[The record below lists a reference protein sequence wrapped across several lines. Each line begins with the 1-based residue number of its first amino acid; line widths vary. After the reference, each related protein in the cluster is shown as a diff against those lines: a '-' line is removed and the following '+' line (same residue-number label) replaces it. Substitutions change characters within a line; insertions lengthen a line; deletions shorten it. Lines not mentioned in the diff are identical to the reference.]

1 MILFLTR
8 RFSFQSTPS
17 AWRET
22 VVSGQNAEGN
32 TISIHSLRMEGD
44 NFFYLIHNIVKHFNP
59 LPPHGG
65 RLLRFF
71 SLFFVSKFQSTPSAW
86 RETGG
91 RISSQRRPKGFQSTP
106 SAWRETY
113 VPMFFLLSGIF
124 QSTPSAW
131 RETSKADSA
140 AKQSQIS
147 IHSLRMEGDFQ
158 HVTQLRQYRIF
169 QSTPSA
175 WRETCFF
182 FRETAHQFKF
192 QSTPSAW
199 RETLCPGGNM
209 VHIVISIHSLR
220 MEGDCRRRGRGTG
233 RGHFNPLPPH
243 GGRHLPPRRSQ
254 HGNYFNPLPPH
265 GGRLNILWVLSGKLY
280 FNPLP
285 PHGGRRCTDVL
296 LLSIRE
302 DFNPLPPHGGRRRLI
317 VLYSLRDIF
326 QSTPS
331 AWRETDTIFPC
342 LRYLIFQST
351 PSAWRETGGI
361 LGKMRA
367 GMHFNPLPPHGGR
380 RTVCGKRFRI
390 EKFQSTPSA
399 WRETRLYLR
408 LEVFFSYFNPLPPHG
423 GRRTQR
429 RAEASGRAISI
440 HSLRMEGDPTWKQS
454 VIRLQDFNPLPP
466 HGGRRND
473 LPEVTQ

>member
-1 MILFLTR
+1 MFPCS
-8 RFSFQSTPS
+8 FSF
-17 AWRET
+17 R
-22 VVSGQNAEGN
+22 V
-32 TISIHSLRMEGD
+32 
-44 NFFYLIHNIVKHFNP
+44 YFNP

-65 RLLRFF
+65 RRLRQT
-71 SLFFVSKFQSTPSAW
+71 VPQSRA
-86 RETGG
+86 R
-91 RISSQRRPKGFQSTP
+91 
-106 SAWRETY
+106 
-113 VPMFFLLSGIF
+113 F

-131 RETSKADSA
+131 RETSSTLHNCGSTGYFNPLPPHGGRRVSSSVRPPISSNFNPLPPHGGRLSKAFKGKS
-140 AKQSQIS
+140 
-147 IHSLRMEGDFQ
+147 GD
-158 HVTQLRQYRIF
+158 VF

-175 WRETCFF
+175 WRETSSTLHNCGSTGYFNPLPPHGGRPF
-182 FRETAHQFKF
+182 QVRQRGGLHPF

-280 FNPLP
+280 
-285 PHGGRRCTDVL
+285 
-296 LLSIRE
+296 
-302 DFNPLPPHGGRRRLI
+302 FNPLPPHGGRRRLI